1 MVLNATIINHTA
13 PAVSVVV
20 ADNVGNV
27 TYNQLRNSLGNQVYD
42 VQGLYLYS
50 QNASQLI
57 GIINYNIYQS
67 TGDKDV
73 TNIVTTVDPY
83 QFSGSII
90 VDLKDKVNS
99 PIILNGQSSVSTAI
113 LPNTYLQIKFLAERT
128 TNSFGMNLQN
138 FNEMQKITN
147 TKFFENY
154 GETSLQ
160 EIIDNGKLSTE
171 NVGIPVAEIIEEE
184 SKEKVE
190 QKVEV
195 SKKGNYNNSA
205 FLVGIA
211 LIFSY
216 IIYKSVKTKNI

>member
-1 MVLNATIINHTA
+1 LILNATIINHA
-13 PAVSVVV
+13 LPAVSVVL
-20 ADNVGNV
+20 ADNIGNV
-27 TYNQLRNSLGNQVYD
+27 TYNQLRNSLGNQVYN

-57 GIINYNIYQS
+57 GVINYNIYQS

-113 LPNTYLQIKFLAERT
+113 LPNTYLQIKFLAERS
-128 TNSFGMNLQN
+128 TNSFGMNLKN

-154 GETSLQ
+154 GETSIQ
-160 EIIDNGKLSTE
+160 EIIDNGKLITE
-171 NVGIPVAEIIEEE
+171 NVGIPV
-184 SKEKVE
+184 SKELKE
-190 QKVEV
+190 KKVEV
-195 SKKGNYNNSA
+195 FKKVNYNNSA

-216 IIYKSVKTKNI
+216 IIYKSVKNKNI

>member
-1 MVLNATIINHTA
+1 LVLNATIINHTT
-13 PAVSVVV
+13 PAVSVNV

-50 QNASQLI
+50 QNASQLM

-73 TNIVTTVDPY
+73 TNIVTTIDPY

-99 PIILNGQSSVSTAI
+99 PIILNGQSSISTAI
-113 LPNTYLQIKFLAERT
+113 LPNTFLQIKFLAERT

-138 FNEMQKITN
+138 FNEIQKITN

-160 EIIDNGKLSTE
+160 EIIDNGKLSI
-171 NVGIPVAEIIEEE
+171 GIPVATELKE
-184 SKEKVE
+184 EKVE

-195 SKKGNYNNSA
+195 NKKGKYNYNNA

-216 IIYKSVKTKNI
+216 IIYKKTKNI

>member
-1 MVLNATIINHTA
+1 
-13 PAVSVVV
+13 
-20 ADNVGNV
+20 
-27 TYNQLRNSLGNQVYD
+27 
-42 VQGLYLYS
+42 
-50 QNASQLI
+50 
-57 GIINYNIYQS
+57 
-67 TGDKDV
+67 
-73 TNIVTTVDPY
+73 
-83 QFSGSII
+83 
-90 VDLKDKVNS
+90 
-99 PIILNGQSSVSTAI
+99 
-113 LPNTYLQIKFLAERT
+113 
-128 TNSFGMNLQN
+128 MNLQN

>member
-20 ADNVGNV
+20 ADNIGNV
-27 TYNQLRNSLGNQVYD
+27 TYNQLRNSLGNQVYN

-57 GIINYNIYQS
+57 GVINYNIYQS

-99 PIILNGQSSVSTAI
+99 PVILNGQSSVSTAI
-113 LPNTYLQIKFLAERT
+113 LPNTYLQIKFLAERS
-128 TNSFGMNLQN
+128 TNSFGMNLKN

-154 GETSLQ
+154 GETSIQ
-160 EIIDNGKLSTE
+160 EIIDNGKISTE
-171 NVGIPVAEIIEEE
+171 NVGIPVATELKE
-184 SKEKVE
+184 EKVE

-195 SKKGNYNNSA
+195 IKKGNYNNSA

>member
-90 VDLKDKVNS
+90 VDLKDKVNN
-99 PIILNGQSSVSTAI
+99 PIILNGQSSISTAI

-160 EIIDNGKLSTE
+160 EIIDNGKISTE
-171 NVGIPVAEIIEEE
+171 NVGIPVAEIIEE

-216 IIYKSVKTKNI
+216 IIYKSVKNKNI

>member
-1 MVLNATIINHTA
+1 MILNATIINHA
-13 PAVSVVV
+13 LPAVSVVL
-20 ADNVGNV
+20 ADNIGNV
-27 TYNQLRNSLGNQVYD
+27 TYNQLRNSLGNQVYN

-57 GIINYNIYQS
+57 GVINYNIYQS

-113 LPNTYLQIKFLAERT
+113 LPNTYLQIKFLAERS
-128 TNSFGMNLQN
+128 TNSFGMNLKN

-154 GETSLQ
+154 GETSIQ
-160 EIIDNGKLSTE
+160 EIIDNGKLITE
-171 NVGIPVAEIIEEE
+171 NVGIPV
-184 SKEKVE
+184 SKELKE
-190 QKVEV
+190 KKVEV
-195 SKKGNYNNSA
+195 FKKVNYNNSA

-216 IIYKSVKTKNI
+216 IIYKSVKNKNI

>member
-1 MVLNATIINHTA
+1 M
-13 PAVSVVV
+13 
-20 ADNVGNV
+20 
-27 TYNQLRNSLGNQVYD
+27 GNQVYD

-50 QNASQLI
+50 QNASQLM

-73 TNIVTTVDPY
+73 TNIVTTIDPY

-99 PIILNGQSSVSTAI
+99 PIILNGQSSISTAI
-113 LPNTYLQIKFLAERT
+113 LPNTFLQIKFLAERT

-138 FNEMQKITN
+138 FNEIQKITN

-160 EIIDNGKLSTE
+160 EIIDNGKLSI
-171 NVGIPVAEIIEEE
+171 GIPVATELKE
-184 SKEKVE
+184 EKVE

-195 SKKGNYNNSA
+195 NKKGKYNYNNA

-216 IIYKSVKTKNI
+216 IIYKKTKNI

>member
-1 MVLNATIINHTA
+1 LVLNATIINHTA

>member
-57 GIINYNIYQS
+57 GVINYNIYQS

-171 NVGIPVAEIIEEE
+171 NVGIPVAEIIEE

>member
-1 MVLNATIINHTA
+1 LVLNATIINHTA

-57 GIINYNIYQS
+57 GVINYNIYQS

-171 NVGIPVAEIIEEE
+171 NVGIPVAEIIEE

>member
-1 MVLNATIINHTA
+1 MVLTPSIINHTD

-27 TYNQLRNSLGNQVYD
+27 TYSQLRNSLGNQVYD

-57 GIINYNIYQS
+57 GVINYNIYQS
-67 TGDKDV
+67 TGDKDI
-73 TNIVTTVDPY
+73 TNIVTTIDPY

-99 PIILNGQSSVSTAI
+99 PVILNGQSSVSTTI

-128 TNSFGMNLQN
+128 TNSFSMNLEN

-154 GETSLQ
+154 GEADI
-160 EIIDNGKLSTE
+160 EHIIETNKVIRE
-171 NVGIPVAEIIEEE
+171 NVGMPVENAFEITEPKPE
-184 SKEKVE
+184 
-190 QKVEV
+190 KVEV
-195 SKKGNYNNSA
+195 SSNNKKYSSA
-205 FLVGIA
+205 FLLGVAI
-211 LIFSY
+211 IFSY

>member
-90 VDLKDKVNS
+90 VDLKDKVNN
-99 PIILNGQSSVSTAI
+99 PIILNGQSSISTAI

-171 NVGIPVAEIIEEE
+171 NVGIPVAEIIEE

>member
-1 MVLNATIINHTA
+1 LVLNATIINHTA

-50 QNASQLI
+50 QNSSQLI

-99 PIILNGQSSVSTAI
+99 PIILNGQSSISTSI
-113 LPNTYLQIKFLAERT
+113 LPNTDLQIKFLAERT

-154 GETSLQ
+154 GENSLQ
-160 EIIDNGKLSTE
+160 EIIDNGKLSTK
-171 NVGIPVAEIIEEE
+171 NVGISVAEITEEP
-184 SKEKVE
+184 KQEKVE
-190 QKVEV
+190 QKAEV
-195 SKKGNYNNSA
+195 SKKGNYHSA

-211 LIFSY
+211 FVFSY
-216 IIYKSVKTKNI
+216 IIYKSVKNKNI